1 MRAWGGALSAWVR
14 WAGDVVDLAQSV
26 VTGLLLGGVFALAAV
41 GLTLI
46 FGVMDVVNFA
56 HGDLIMLGMYVG
68 FFTWSLFGLDPLLA
82 IPVAA
87 VVLAVV
93 GVIVY
98 FGLIRPVLGRS
109 PLAQVVVTFGL
120 LVLLRGLAQFL
131 WTPNNRNVQH
141 AFVGDLRWE
150 IGGVV
155 IGGPQFAAGVG
166 ALLCTAAVAWFVHRT
181 ELGAALQAAGEDR
194 AGAALM
200 GINPDRMYALAWLV
214 AGGTTGVAGALL
226 INQFSV
232 SPVSGVVFGLVS
244 FVVVALGGFGSV
256 TGAALAGLLV
266 GVVYGVVGRYA
277 SAYAMA
283 AALGIYLVVLVAR
296 PQGLRGTR

>member
-1 MRAWGGALSAWVR
+1 MA
-14 WAGDVVDLAQSV
+14 DLAQSV

-93 GVIVY
+93 GATVY

-141 AFVGDLRWE
+141 AFVSDLRWE

-155 IGGPQFAAGVG
+155 IGGPQLAAGAG

-277 SAYAMA
+277 SAYGMA